1 MLRHPER
8 AVPQREAPGAA
19 RRTASIGR
27 NVRDDSGCM
36 ALWFSDEARS
46 LSGSLPPGGSKCS
59 RAEYLTV

>member
-8 AVPQREAPGAA
+8 AVPQRQTPGAV

-36 ALWFSDEARS
+36 ALLFSDEARS
-46 LSGSLPPGGSKCS
+46 VSGSLPPCVSDRSC
-59 RAEYLTV
+59 AEYLTV